1 MALLASSHRRVTYR
15 ASLSSSPRSIS
26 ATINKRMKT
35 IFFPYRRKKD
45 MKNISKGI
53 APANFATSQCI
64 PCLSGSHMTS
74 AVHTVQGNNRK
85 KSVTF

>member
-1 MALLASSHRRVTYR
+1 
-15 ASLSSSPRSIS
+15 
-26 ATINKRMKT
+26 
-35 IFFPYRRKKD
+35 

-85 KSVTF
+85 KSVTFWGLMSFV